1 MVPKTETKN
10 SSTQVQLSEPINLV
24 RIPHRSNFIIED
36 NVSLSLSPGTPQPPA
51 KPQEGWGFHEPFT
64 NSLIKS

>member
-10 SSTQVQLSEPINLV
+10 SSTQVQLSEPIDLV

-51 KPQEGWGFHEPFT
+51 
-64 NSLIKS
+64 